1 MDSSLYQAWLDAK
14 ESERKAIESRRNL
27 EDQMIRGFDFLETYE
42 GTKTYHDGGFEVKI
56 VGRMA
61 RTVDSDKLQAIA
73 SENGLTDHLSTLFR
87 WKAEI
92 SKAAWEAASQNIT
105 KSLSEAITTKPGRP
119 SFTIT
124 KEA

>member
-1 MDSSLYQAWLDAK
+1 MDSSIYKSWIEAK
-14 ESERKAIESRRNL
+14 EAERKAVEFRRIL

-61 RTVDSDKLQAIA
+61 RTVDSDELQAIA

>member
-1 MDSSLYQAWLDAK
+1 
-14 ESERKAIESRRNL
+14 
-27 EDQMIRGFDFLETYE
+27 MIRGFDFLETYE

-61 RTVDSDKLQAIA
+61 RTVDSDELQAIA